1 MIFNVLIPLL
11 FALILVAYL
20 ISNPSIS
27 QPIHTKLP
35 VISHQQLISYNPAI
49 NKPEPEPT
57 LEQEAVAKMTSISSN
72 VPSISTFSPILASF
86 PGATTL
92 E

>member
-1 MIFNVLIPLL
+1 MILNVLIPLL

-27 QPIHTKLP
+27 EPVHTKP
-35 VISHQQLISYNPAI
+35 PTISHQQLVSHNPAI
-49 NKPEPEPT
+49 NKPEPSPT
-57 LEQEAVAKMTSISSN
+57 LEQEAVARMTAISNSN
-72 VPSISTFSPILASF
+72 PPTATFSPILASS